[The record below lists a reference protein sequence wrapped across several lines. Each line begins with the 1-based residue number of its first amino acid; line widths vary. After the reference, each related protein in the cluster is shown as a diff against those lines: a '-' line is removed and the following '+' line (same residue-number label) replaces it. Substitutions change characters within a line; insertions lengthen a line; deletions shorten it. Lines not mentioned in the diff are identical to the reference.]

1 MGGNRNR
8 RGLAATAAGQGQ
20 LGPTSSRDSMKGKTM
35 VYDRYLSPKQR
46 KFLFPSLQT
55 AFLDSVDICSVMCV
69 FEGVKM
75 VFHVVQVVAISLPS
89 MYWQGR
95 LIYVAPSEHLV
106 W

>member
-55 AFLDSVDICSVMCV
+55 AFLDSLDICFVVCV
-69 FEGVKM
+69 FEGVNG
-75 VFHVVQVVAISLPS
+75 VPRSPS
-89 MYWQGR
+89 GGQFST
-95 LIYVAPSEHLV
+95 IYVLAGSVDLCGPL
-106 W
+106 